1 MINRH
6 RYRWTELYLLLI
18 PAAFLLLGTV
28 DLLIL
33 KSKPTIIS
41 QKTLPTL
48 DALLPTLGLIAV
60 LAGVHLVLCFIAP
73 DADQTLLPLAGTLAS
88 LGVLMATR
96 LGPDLGQN
104 DLGSKQLGWVLA
116 GLVCCVITVRLTR
129 SLRWLRLYKYSWAAL
144 GIVLVA
150 VALVHARNVDFN
162 TPGRDTLGIGPGSFQ
177 PSELLKICLIIF
189 FAGYLSE
196 NRELL
201 ISGGYRIGRFA
212 LPPPRQLG
220 PLLVMLGISLLIF
233 VGLRELGLALLIFG
247 LFLSMLW
254 VASGRVTYV
263 FGSVALFAV
272 GAFVAYSSISYVRD
286 RVAIVFTAFQPTV
299 EPYKGYQIVQGLIA
313 FGAGGVFGQG
323 LGQGNP
329 WMVPA
334 VSTDYIASAIGE
346 ELGLAGLLAVIA
358 LFLLLIYRGMRIG
371 MLSRDPFNQLL
382 AVGLTSVFALQTL
395 VILAGNLKVTPLTG
409 IPLPF
414 LSYGGSSVIANF
426 IIIGLLLRLSSEE
439 DVAGPRVGPP
449 RWVLKLLR
457 DRERSRKRTETK
469 RIEAQPAPRD
479 A

>member
-1 MINRH
+1 
-6 RYRWTELYLLLI
+6 
-18 PAAFLLLGTV
+18 
-28 DLLIL
+28 
-33 KSKPTIIS
+33 
-41 QKTLPTL
+41 
-48 DALLPTLGLIAV
+48 
-60 LAGVHLVLCFIAP
+60 
-73 DADQTLLPLAGTLAS
+73 
-88 LGVLMATR
+88 
-96 LGPDLGQN
+96 
-104 DLGSKQLGWVLA
+104 
-116 GLVCCVITVRLTR
+116 
-129 SLRWLRLYKYSWAAL
+129 
-144 GIVLVA
+144 
-150 VALVHARNVDFN
+150 
-162 TPGRDTLGIGPGSFQ
+162 
-177 PSELLKICLIIF
+177 
-189 FAGYLSE
+189 
-196 NRELL
+196 
-201 ISGGYRIGRFA
+201 
-212 LPPPRQLG
+212 
-220 PLLVMLGISLLIF
+220 MLGISLLIF